1 MVEQVGWDTGICKWV
16 WNSGRANGGGIVV
29 EQVGWDSGR
38 ASGGGIVVEQVG
50 VE

>member
-1 MVEQVGWDTGICKWV
+1 M
-16 WNSGRANGGGIVV
+16 V

-50 VE
+50 VAWWLDHQAKQSRTEVGDSSWQ